1 MRSYVRGEREGRV
14 EADLWWLG
22 LKATI
27 TEGGVWRIRRRERS
41 PVIEVFK
48 LEEAG
53 YGDILLPAFVEW
65 RTKGGSGD
73 AGNAIGNAGD
83 KPTVDGE

>member
-1 MRSYVRGEREGRV
+1 MI
-14 EADLWWLG
+14 G

-48 LEEAG
+48 QEESG

-73 AGNAIGNAGD
+73 AAGMSEGGSAAD
-83 KPTVDGE
+83 QPSVGGE

>member
-1 MRSYVRGEREGRV
+1 MV
-14 EADLWWLG
+14 G
-22 LKATI
+22 LKGTI

-48 LEEAG
+48 QEESG

-65 RTKGGSGD
+65 RTKGGSGETAGGSGIGD
-73 AGNAIGNAGD
+73 AAEKLA
-83 KPTVDGE
+83 VDGE

>member
-1 MRSYVRGEREGRV
+1 M
-14 EADLWWLG
+14 AG

-48 LEEAG
+48 QEESG

-65 RTKGGSGD
+65 RTKGIPGD
-73 AGNAIGNAGD
+73 AADGAEGGGAGQ
-83 KPTVDGE
+83 PSVGG